1 MRKFANERLNGLF
14 LHSQGRLRN
23 GRIRGEAMSQ
33 NTQYVAPA
41 VPYPAHMGIVNAES
55 QGSSLR
61 MYSFSQRTL
70 DDTSLLQGG
79 LYGSE

>member
-1 MRKFANERLNGLF
+1 
-14 LHSQGRLRN
+14 
-23 GRIRGEAMSQ
+23 MSH
-33 NTQYVAPA
+33 NMLYVAPA
-41 VPYPAHMGIVNAES
+41 VPYPARPGIVNADS

-61 MYSFSQRTL
+61 ACSFRQCAL

>member
-1 MRKFANERLNGLF
+1 
-14 LHSQGRLRN
+14 
-23 GRIRGEAMSQ
+23 MSQ

-41 VPYPAHMGIVNAES
+41 VPYPARAGIVNAES
-55 QGSSLR
+55 QGSSLCA
-61 MYSFSQRTL
+61 YSFTQRTL